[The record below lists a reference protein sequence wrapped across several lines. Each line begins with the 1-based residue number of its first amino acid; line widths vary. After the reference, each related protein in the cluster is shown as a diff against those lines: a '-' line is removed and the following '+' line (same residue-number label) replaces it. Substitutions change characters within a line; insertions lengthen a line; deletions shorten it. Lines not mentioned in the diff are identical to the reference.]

1 MTGKRKVPAVG
12 YMRTSSA
19 GNLGADKDSER
30 RQRAAIE
37 SFARSHGYEV
47 VDWFYDAAIS
57 GRDPVD
63 RRPGFMAM
71 LDRIA
76 GNGVRVILVE
86 SPDRFARDLTVQLT
100 GHDYIKARGIDLVPT
115 TAPDFFLE
123 DTPTAKL
130 VREILGAVFSF
141 ERASLV
147 AKLRGAR
154 ERKRALTGQKVEG
167 GKSHA
172 ELRPDVVEIVR
183 KLRRRRPKGGQR
195 SFREIADELAR
206 MGHVS
211 SRGSAFSASAVRSML
226 RGR

>member
-1 MTGKRKVPAVG
+1 
-12 YMRTSSA
+12 MRTSSA

-100 GHDYIKARGIDLVPT
+100 GHDCLKARGIDLVPT

-154 ERKRALTGQKVEG
+154 ERKRATGQKCEG

-172 ELRPDVVEIVR
+172 ELRPGVVEIVR

-195 SFREIADELAR
+195 SFREIARVLAS
-206 MGHVS
+206 MGYVS
-211 SRGSAFSASAVRSML
+211 SRGTPFSASSVRSML